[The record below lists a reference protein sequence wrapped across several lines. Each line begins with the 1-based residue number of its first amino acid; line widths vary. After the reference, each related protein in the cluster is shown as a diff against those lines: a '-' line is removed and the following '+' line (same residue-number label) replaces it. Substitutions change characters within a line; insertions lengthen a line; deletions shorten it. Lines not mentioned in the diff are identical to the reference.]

1 MDRTRN
7 VFANSI
13 NITLRSPAL
22 AFLMTVPLWPLPV
35 LTCTK
40 TSILLKKY
48 RKILFIFAMSLTKK
62 PNLNKSFQSSLDF
75 LKFKILGLRVHSITF
90 LNIDTVPITFLQPY
104 YFLRI
109 IRAERSSGRSPERSE
124 ASFKFFEFHKIMYI
138 FGSNFNPSLRFWGAS
153 LLRGLTNDVHF
164 W

>member
-109 IRAERSSGRSPERSE
+109 ISFCTDYYLGWHYFLRSNFGQEFYWWFLYRYN
-124 ASFKFFEFHKIMYI
+124 FEFVIDW
-138 FGSNFNPSLRFWGAS
+138 P
-153 LLRGLTNDVHF
+153 
-164 W
+164 